1 MLIYKNQ
8 ILDIS
13 ELEAFSIKFCKKLK
27 LGNVIMLKGELGSGK
42 TTLSRFIIKNLYKLN
57 RQEYPET
64 IISPTYPILVTY
76 NLVSYE
82 IFHYDF
88 YRIKDTKELLELD
101 FIENIDKNIT
111 IIEWP
116 ELLIDMPFNKN
127 YYLISLELNSNST
140 RIINVKYS
148 N

>member
-1 MLIYKNQ
+1 
-8 ILDIS
+8 
-13 ELEAFSIKFCKKLK
+13 
-27 LGNVIMLKGELGSGK
+27 MLKGELGSGK